1 MSDLTDADIV
11 SRLADIDED
20 DDIDVDEWEAEFLD
34 SVKKMPKPRVLS
46 PKQRAAALKMI
57 ERYLS

>member
-11 SRLADIDED
+11 YYLADIDEGFD
-20 DDIDVDEWEAEFLD
+20 LYVNEWEAEFLD